1 MKITDYLKTSLAIV
15 GGISLFILAC
25 SADDSDNSENNPNM
39 ATGIGKYQ
47 ITDIGQSTYGDFH
60 VIDTETGIV
69 KTFERPTAT
78 GNFVLTKTTITQ

>member
-15 GGISLFILAC
+15 GGISLFIMAC
-25 SADDSDNSENNPNM
+25 SADDSNNSENNTIT

-47 ITDIGQSTYGDFH
+47 ISSIGSSTYGNFH

-69 KTFERPTAT
+69 KTFERPNAT
-78 GNFVLTKTTITQ
+78 GNFVLTKTTVTQ